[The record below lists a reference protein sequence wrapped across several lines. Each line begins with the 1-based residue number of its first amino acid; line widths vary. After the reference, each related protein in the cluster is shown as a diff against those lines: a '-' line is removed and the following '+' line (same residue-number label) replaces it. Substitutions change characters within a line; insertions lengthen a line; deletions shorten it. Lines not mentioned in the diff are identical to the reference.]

1 MLFSIKRVLVFHKMT
16 CCFLCTF
23 WCKET
28 PERHAIYKPR
38 FWNVKYLYP
47 PSLARTHTRALQEFF
62 SFCCHKC
69 HTIIDKVLYFSL
81 LWVFLLCILINGCFK
96 RRKYAGKDNDVGRF
110 FRFYCPQKWLFF
122 HQLFLCMWHL
132 WQQKNKIAVGRRA
145 YTREGSKWI
154 NRVSMWEDWD
164 TRR

>member
-1 MLFSIKRVLVFHKMT
+1 MT

-47 PSLARTHTRALQEFF
+47 PSLAHTRTRALQEFF

-69 HTIIDKVLYFSL
+69 HAVIDKVLYFSL
-81 LWVFLLCILINGCFK
+81 LWVLLLWILTNGCFK
-96 RRKYAGKDNDVGRF
+96 CWKYAGEDNGIGRF
-110 FRFYCPQKWLFF
+110 FHFNSPPKGLFF

-145 YTREGSKWI
+145 HIRAWGRYPNFHHSFSCLSQGIIPNE
-154 NRVSMWEDWD
+154 
-164 TRR
+164 

>member
-1 MLFSIKRVLVFHKMT
+1 MT

-47 PSLARTHTRALQEFF
+47 PSLAHTRTRALQEFF

-69 HTIIDKVLYFSL
+69 HAVIDKVLYFSL
-81 LWVFLLCILINGCFK
+81 LWVLLLWILTNGCFK
-96 RRKYAGKDNDVGRF
+96 CWKYAGEDNGIGRF
-110 FRFYCPQKWLFF
+110 FHFNSPPKGLFF

-145 YTREGSKWI
+145 HIRARGLEVDKQSEY
-154 NRVSMWEDWD
+154 M
-164 TRR
+164 RRLRYAKARGGRMESIVI